1 MADRAWNATQQVDGV
16 GVGGK
21 NLADARCQEV
31 NIAKGNSFSVEEKS
45 EGQTEVKVV
54 ERFLLLAVLHSH
66 NMLKK
71 SS

>member
-21 NLADARCQEV
+21 NLADARCQDV
-31 NIAKGNSFSVEEKS
+31 NMAKGNSFSVEEKS

-54 ERFLLLAVLHSH
+54 RRFLLHAVLHSH
-66 NMLKK
+66 MLKK